1 MLRGIHKASS
11 TWLGRGIMAV
21 IMGGL
26 VISFAIWGIG
36 DIFRGFGLNS
46 AIKIGGTE
54 ISIEQFRQFY
64 TERLQQLGRQVGRP
78 ITTDQARATGIAQQV
93 IGQLVAETTLD
104 EQAKALHLGISNAE
118 IATRITN
125 DPNFRGI
132 TGAFDRDRFEQ
143 IIRQAGFTETR
154 FVEEQ
159 RRVILRRQI
168 ALSIG
173 GDFLVPVTAM
183 KAINQYQNEKRAIAY
198 LALGPAQAGDIPSP
212 TPEVLSKYFE
222 ERKILFRA
230 PEYRK
235 ITVLAMSPAD
245 LAKPDAVSDADA
257 KSYFEQHKASYGA
270 PERRELKQIVF
281 QKPEDAA
288 AAHERIAKGASFAD
302 VAKERGLKDSDVDV
316 GMVTKAG
323 VIDPAVADAAFALK
337 SGDVSAPV
345 SGRFG
350 TVLLQVG
357 KIEPG
362 NQKTFEEVAP
372 QIKLEIAETR
382 AKTEIGNLRDKFED
396 ERAAGSTLAEA
407 AKKFGLKSRTI
418 DAVDRSG
425 RGPDE
430 KPIGDLPIKPD
441 VIGAA
446 FSSDVGVDNDPLQLP
461 TGGYLWFDVT
471 GITPARDRTLEEVKD
486 KVEAR
491 WRDDEIAKRLQAK
504 ADDMVGKLNAGTA
517 LDQLA
522 TESGIKVVTA
532 ADLQRGKPGGFA
544 PAKLVEAAF
553 KTPKGVPASAE
564 GDQAAGRFVFRVTDV
579 VDPPLDPIASK
590 QLTTSLQSSYSD
602 DAVGAYVTRLE
613 TDLGITFNQQAL
625 NQVIGGAPA
634 NTRNT
639 SDF

>member
-46 AIKIGGTE
+46 AIKIGSTE

-143 IIRQAGFTETR
+143 IIRQAGFTEAR

-159 RRVILRRQI
+159 RRVMLRRQI

-245 LAKPDAVSDADA
+245 LAKSDAVSDADA
-257 KSYFEQHKASYGA
+257 KSYFEQHKASYGT

-288 AAHERIAKGASFAD
+288 AAHERIAKGVSFAD
-302 VAKERGLKDSDVDV
+302 IAKERGLKDSDVDV
-316 GMVTKAG
+316 GMVTKAD

-337 SGDVSAPV
+337 SGEVSAPV
-345 SGRFG
+345 NGRFG

-362 NQKTFEEVAP
+362 NQKTVEEVAP

-382 AKTEIGNLRDKFED
+382 AKTEIGILRDKFED

-430 KPIGDLPIKPD
+430 KPIADLPTKPD

-504 ADDMVGKLNAGTA
+504 ADDMVGKLKAGTA

-522 TESGIKVVTA
+522 TESGLKVVTA
-532 ADLQRGKPGGFA
+532 ADLQRGKSGGFA

-564 GDQAAGRFVFRVTDV
+564 GDQAAARFVFRVTDV

-613 TDLGITFNQQAL
+613 TDLGVTFNQQAL

-634 NTRNT
+634 NTGNT

>member
-36 DIFRGFGLNS
+36 DIFRGFGVNS
-46 AIKIGGTE
+46 AVKIGNTE

-64 TERLQQLGRQVGRP
+64 TERLQQIGRQLNRP
-78 ITTDQARATGIAQQV
+78 ITPDQARALGIDRQV
-93 IGQLVAETTLD
+93 LGQLVAETTLD

-118 IATRITN
+118 IASRITN
-125 DPNFRGI
+125 DPTFRGI
-132 TGAFDRDRFEQ
+132 NGAFDRNRFEQ
-143 IIRQAGFTETR
+143 VIRDAGFTETR

-168 ALSIG
+168 ALSVG
-173 GDFLVPVTAM
+173 GDFVVPATAM
-183 KAINQYQNEKRAIAY
+183 KAVNQYQNEKRAIAY
-198 LALGPAQAGDIPSP
+198 LVLGTAQAGEIPSP
-212 TPEVLSKYFE
+212 TPEVLGKYFE
-222 ERKILFRA
+222 DRKVLFRA

-235 ITVLAMSPAD
+235 IALLAMSPAE
-245 LAKPDAVSDADA
+245 LAKPEAITDAEA
-257 KSYFEQHKASYGA
+257 KTYFEQHKASYGA
-270 PERRELKQIVF
+270 PESRELKQIVF
-281 QKPEDAA
+281 QKPEDATA
-288 AAHERIAKGASFAD
+288 ARERIANGVSFAD
-302 VAKERGLKDSDVDV
+302 IAKERGLKESDIDV

-323 VIDPAVADAAFALK
+323 IIDPAVADAAFALK

-345 SGRFG
+345 KGRFG

-372 QIKLEIAETR
+372 QIKREIAEGR

-407 AKKFGLKSRTI
+407 AKKLGLQSRTI

-430 KPIGDLPIKPD
+430 KPIADLPTKPD
-441 VIGAA
+441 VIAAA
-446 FSSDVGVDNDPLQLP
+446 FASDVGVDNDPLQLP
-461 TGGYLWFDVT
+461 GGGYLWFDVT
-471 GITPARDRTLEEVKD
+471 GITPARDRTLDEVKD
-486 KVEAR
+486 KVAAR

-522 TESGIKVVTA
+522 TEAGLKVVTA
-532 ADLQRGKPGGFA
+532 TDLQRGKPGGFA

-564 GDQAAGRFVFRVTDV
+564 GDQETTRFVFRVTDV
-579 VDPPLDPIASK
+579 TDPPLDPIASK
-590 QLTTSLQSSYSD
+590 QLTTLLQNSYSD
-602 DAVGAYVTRLE
+602 DIVGAYVSRLE
-613 TDLGITFNQQAL
+613 NDFGVTFNQQAL
-625 NQVIGGAPA
+625 NQVIGGGIP
-634 NTRNT
+634 
-639 SDF
+639 

>member
-154 FVEEQ
+154 FVEDQ

-430 KPIGDLPIKPD
+430 KPIADLPTKPD

-564 GDQAAGRFVFRVTDV
+564 GDQAAARFVFRVTDV
-579 VDPPLDPIASK
+579 VDPSLDPIASK

-613 TDLGITFNQQAL
+613 TDLGVTFNQQAL

-634 NTRNT
+634 NTGNT